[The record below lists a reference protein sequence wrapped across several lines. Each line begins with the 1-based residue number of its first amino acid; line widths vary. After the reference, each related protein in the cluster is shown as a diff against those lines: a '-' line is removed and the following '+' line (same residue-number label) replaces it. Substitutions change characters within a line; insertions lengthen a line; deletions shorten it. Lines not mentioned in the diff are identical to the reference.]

1 MFVTTL
7 ILLDFYVSSNIMAG
21 ETWKKKEVRGFA
33 LYDWA
38 KSGFETSITAGV
50 FPGWFA
56 ALFVAANGLNIE
68 IASIEMNADNI
79 MTLTVT
85 FGAII
90 VALLSPS
97 LGVIADRKPI
107 KKRTL
112 RLLTNLGIFSVVV
125 MGLAPFLSVDLKWV
139 CLLIFYV
146 LATCSNNLASVF
158 YNSLLPHI
166 GTEDEMNE
174 ISNLGFATGYVGG
187 CVLLVIHLALLLGSG
202 FADWAFTASM
212 VTTGLWWYGFAIF
225 TFRWIPEPEVE
236 KPMEDLSFRES
247 TNLAVSEV
255 MSTLREY
262 KNFRTLFLYII
273 AYFLFIDGINSIQ
286 TVGAIYFVVTLGL
299 TTFDLIVLVLALP
312 LFAAPMAIVFS
323 RIADKTSTQGTLQVV
338 LVIATV
344 VTFLGVTFA
353 PLELE
358 EHGDFDIQYE
368 YMDDGGDAI
377 IQVSV
382 NSGIKAL
389 VQDPD
394 DQEQTWASEYSNIL
408 PLEPDTSSPDDI
420 LRWKITHTHNDTA
433 YNISFSDTS
442 ENNAKISS
450 LIQVLEDSRFSIS
463 VLGGSEGDVQ
473 MTGTDHVTSL
483 GDQALDGVAIA
494 MRDLV
499 WAPLGV
505 AIGVQALILGMLF
518 GSIQGASQGLARSL
532 FGKMVPESRSA
543 EIFGFFGFF
552 GRVGNVI
559 GPLVYTLCSIFIGAK
574 VGILAIAFIILAGT
588 IVLFRVDV
596 EDGIRVAEEYEASV
610 NKA

>member
-299 TTFDLIVLVLALP
+299 TTFDLILLVLALN

-394 DQEQTWASEYSNIL
+394 DQEQIWASEYSNIL

-420 LRWKITHTHNDTA
+420 LRWKITHT
-433 YNISFSDTS
+433 
-442 ENNAKISS
+442 
-450 LIQVLEDSRFSIS
+450 
-463 VLGGSEGDVQ
+463 
-473 MTGTDHVTSL
+473 
-483 GDQALDGVAIA
+483 
-494 MRDLV
+494 
-499 WAPLGV
+499 
-505 AIGVQALILGMLF
+505 
-518 GSIQGASQGLARSL
+518 
-532 FGKMVPESRSA
+532 
-543 EIFGFFGFF
+543 
-552 GRVGNVI
+552 
-559 GPLVYTLCSIFIGAK
+559 
-574 VGILAIAFIILAGT
+574 
-588 IVLFRVDV
+588 
-596 EDGIRVAEEYEASV
+596 
-610 NKA
+610 

>member
-7 ILLDFYVSSNIMAG
+7 ILLDFYVSSNIMAR

-299 TTFDLIVLVLALP
+299 TTFDLILLVLALN

-543 EIFGFFGFF
+543 EFFGFFGFF

-596 EDGIRVAEEYEASV
+596 EDGVRVAEEYEASV

>member
-7 ILLDFYVSSNIMAG
+7 ILLDFYVSTNIMAG

-112 RLLTNLGIFSVVV
+112 RLLTNLRIFSVVV

-225 TFRWIPEPEVE
+225 TFRWISEPEVE

-299 TTFDLIVLVLALP
+299 TTFDLILLVLALN

-368 YMDDGGDAI
+368 YVDDGGDAI

-394 DQEQTWASEYSNIL
+394 DQEQIWASEYSNIL

-420 LRWKITHTHNDTA
+420 LRWKITHEDNDTA

-450 LIQVLEDSRFSIS
+450 LIQELEDSRFSIS

-543 EIFGFFGFF
+543 EFFGFFGFF

>member
-236 KPMEDLSFRES
+236 NPMEDLSFRES

-299 TTFDLIVLVLALP
+299 TTFDLILLVLALN

-382 NSGIKAL
+382 NNGIKAL

-394 DQEQTWASEYSNIL
+394 DQEQIWASEYSNIL

-420 LRWKITHTHNDTA
+420 LRWKITHEDNDTA

-450 LIQVLEDSRFSIS
+450 LIQELEDSRFSIS

-499 WAPLGV
+499 WAPMGV

-543 EIFGFFGFF
+543 EFFGFFGFF

>member
-79 MTLTVT
+79 MTLTIT

-299 TTFDLIVLVLALP
+299 TTFDLILLVLALN

-420 LRWKITHTHNDTA
+420 LRWKITHTDNDTA

-543 EIFGFFGFF
+543 EFFGFFGFF

>member
-1 MFVTTL
+1 
-7 ILLDFYVSSNIMAG
+7 MAG

-56 ALFVAANGLNIE
+56 ALFITANGLNVE

-97 LGVIADRKPI
+97 LGVIADRKPV
-107 KKRTL
+107 KKKTL
-112 RLLTNLGIFSVVV
+112 RILTNLGIFSVVV
-125 MGLAPFLSVDLKWV
+125 MGAAPFLPVDLKWV
-139 CLLIFYV
+139 CLLVFYV

-187 CVLLVIHLALLLGSG
+187 CVLLIIHLALLLGSG

-212 VTTGLWWYGFAIF
+212 VSTGILWYGFAIF

-236 KPMEDLSFRES
+236 NPMEDLGFRES
-247 TNLAVSEV
+247 TRLAVSEV

-299 TTFDLIVLVLALP
+299 TTFDLILLVLALN

-323 RIADKTSTQGTLQVV
+323 RIADRTSTQGTLQVV

-358 EHGDFDIQYE
+358 EHEDFDIQYE
-368 YMDDGGDAI
+368 YLDDGG

-389 VQDPD
+389 VQDPA
-394 DQEQTWASEYSNIL
+394 DQEQIWAREYSNIL
-408 PLEPDTSSPDDI
+408 PIEMDTSSPDDI
-420 LRWKITHTHNDTA
+420 LRWKITQTDTDIP
-433 YNISFSDTS
+433 YIISFSDS
-442 ENNAKISS
+442 SGNNAKISS
-450 LIQVLEDSRFSIS
+450 LIEELEDSRFSIS
-463 VLGGSEGDVQ
+463 VLGGSEGDVKV
-473 MTGTDHVTSL
+473 TGTDHVTSL

-499 WAPLGV
+499 WAPLGI

-543 EIFGFFGFF
+543 EFFGFFGFF

-559 GPLVYTLCSIFIGAK
+559 GPLVYTLCSIFIGSK

-588 IVLFRVDV
+588 LVLFRVDV
-596 EDGIRVAEEYEASV
+596 EDGIRVAEEYEASI

>member
-7 ILLDFYVSSNIMAG
+7 ILLDLYEYSIIMAG

-56 ALFVAANGLNIE
+56 ALFVTANGLNVE
-68 IASIEMNADNI
+68 IANIEMNADNI

-187 CVLLVIHLALLLGSG
+187 CVLLIIHLGLLLGSG

-236 KPMEDLSFRES
+236 NPMEDLSFRDS
-247 TNLAVSEV
+247 TKLAVSEV
-255 MSTLREY
+255 MSTLKEY

-299 TTFDLIVLVLALP
+299 TTFDLIVLVLALN

-323 RIADKTSTQGTLQVV
+323 RIADRTSTQGTLQVV

-353 PLELE
+353 PLELDDHE
-358 EHGDFDIQYE
+358 DFDIQYD
-368 YMDDGGDAI
+368 YSNDGGI
-377 IQVSV
+377 YVKV
-382 NSGIKAL
+382 NSGITAL

-394 DQEQTWASEYSNIL
+394 DQEQIWAREYSNIL
-408 PLEPDTSSPDDI
+408 PLEQDTSSPDDI
-420 LRWKITHTHNDTA
+420 LRWKIYKDTDSDDP
-433 YNISFSDTS
+433 YIISFSDAS
-442 ENNAKISS
+442 GNNAKISS
-450 LIQVLEDSRFSIS
+450 LINELEDSRFSIS

-505 AIGVQALILGMLF
+505 AIGIQALILGMLF

-543 EIFGFFGFF
+543 EFFGFFGFF

-559 GPLVYTLCSIFIGAK
+559 GPLVYTLCSIFIGSK

-588 IVLFRVDV
+588 LVLFRVDV

>member
-187 CVLLVIHLALLLGSG
+187 CVLLVIHLGLLLGSG

-299 TTFDLIVLVLALP
+299 TTFDLILLVLALN

-394 DQEQTWASEYSNIL
+394 DQEQIWASEYSNIL

-420 LRWKITHTHNDTA
+420 LRWKITHEDNDTA

-450 LIQVLEDSRFSIS
+450 LIQELEDSRFSIS

-543 EIFGFFGFF
+543 EFFGFFGFF

>member
-1 MFVTTL
+1 M
-7 ILLDFYVSSNIMAG
+7 
-21 ETWKKKEVRGFA
+21 
-33 LYDWA
+33 
-38 KSGFETSITAGV
+38 
-50 FPGWFA
+50 
-56 ALFVAANGLNIE
+56 
-68 IASIEMNADNI
+68 
-79 MTLTVT
+79 
-85 FGAII
+85 
-90 VALLSPS
+90 
-97 LGVIADRKPI
+97 
-107 KKRTL
+107 
-112 RLLTNLGIFSVVV
+112 
-125 MGLAPFLSVDLKWV
+125 
-139 CLLIFYV
+139 
-146 LATCSNNLASVF
+146 
-158 YNSLLPHI
+158 
-166 GTEDEMNE
+166 
-174 ISNLGFATGYVGG
+174 
-187 CVLLVIHLALLLGSG
+187 
-202 FADWAFTASM
+202 
-212 VTTGLWWYGFAIF
+212 
-225 TFRWIPEPEVE
+225 
-236 KPMEDLSFRES
+236 
-247 TNLAVSEV
+247 
-255 MSTLREY
+255 
-262 KNFRTLFLYII
+262 
-273 AYFLFIDGINSIQ
+273 
-286 TVGAIYFVVTLGL
+286 
-299 TTFDLIVLVLALP
+299 TTFDLILLVLALN

-323 RIADKTSTQGTLQVV
+323 RIADRTSTQGTLQVV

-358 EHGDFDIQYE
+358 EHEDFDIQYE
-368 YMDDGGDAI
+368 YLDDGENAI

-394 DQEQTWASEYSNIL
+394 DQEQIWASEYSNIL

-420 LRWKITHTHNDTA
+420 LRWKITHTDNDTA

-442 ENNAKISS
+442 GNNAKITS
-450 LIQVLEDSRFSIS
+450 LIEELEDSRFSMS
-463 VLGGSEGDVQ
+463 VQGGSEDLQ

-543 EIFGFFGFF
+543 EFFGFFGFF

-559 GPLVYTLCSIFIGAK
+559 GPLVYTLCSIFIGSK

-588 IVLFRVDV
+588 LVLFRVDI

>member
-1 MFVTTL
+1 MLVTTL
-7 ILLDFYVSSNIMAG
+7 ILLDSYVSPIIMAG

-56 ALFVAANGLNIE
+56 ALFVTANGLNVE

-97 LGVIADRKPI
+97 LGVIADRKPV

-125 MGLAPFLSVDLKWV
+125 MGLAPFLPVDLKWV

-166 GTEDEMNE
+166 GNEDEMNE

-187 CVLLVIHLALLLGSG
+187 CVLLIIHLALLLGSG

-212 VTTGLWWYGFAIF
+212 VTTGIWWYGFAIF

-236 KPMEDLSFRES
+236 NPMEDLGFRDS
-247 TNLAVSEV
+247 TKLAVSEV
-255 MSTLREY
+255 VSTLREY
-262 KNFRTLFLYII
+262 KNFKTLFLYII

-299 TTFDLIVLVLALP
+299 TTFDLILLVLALN

-323 RIADKTSTQGTLQVV
+323 RIADRTSTQGTLQVI

-353 PLELE
+353 PLEIE
-358 EHGDFDIQYE
+358 KHEDFDIQYQN
-368 YMDDGGDAI
+368 MGDGE

-382 NSGIKAL
+382 NSGITAL

-394 DQEQTWASEYSNIL
+394 DQEQIWAKEYQHIL
-408 PLEPDTSSPDDI
+408 PLEEDTSSPDDI
-420 LRWKITHTHNDTA
+420 LRWKIIEADSDDKFILTIA
-433 YNISFSDTS
+433 DTS
-442 ENNAKISS
+442 VNAASVSS
-450 LIQVLEDSRFSIS
+450 LIEELKDSRFSIS
-463 VLGGSEGDVQ
+463 VLGGVNGGGDVKI
-473 MTGTDHVTSL
+473 TGIDHVTSL

-499 WAPLGV
+499 WAPLGI

-543 EIFGFFGFF
+543 EFFGFFGFF

-574 VGILAIAFIILAGT
+574 VGILAIALIILAGT
-588 IVLFRVDV
+588 LVLFRVDV
-596 EDGIRVAEEYEASV
+596 EDGIRVAEEYEAAI
-610 NKA
+610 NNA

>member
-7 ILLDFYVSSNIMAG
+7 ILLGPHESSKIMAG

-56 ALFVAANGLNIE
+56 ALFVTANGLNVE

-125 MGLAPFLSVDLKWV
+125 MGLAPFLPVDLKWV

-187 CVLLVIHLALLLGSG
+187 CVLLIIHLALLLGSG

-236 KPMEDLSFRES
+236 NPMEDLSFRDS
-247 TNLAVSEV
+247 TKLAISEV

-299 TTFDLIVLVLALP
+299 TTFDLILLVLALN

-323 RIADKTSTQGTLQVV
+323 RIADRTSTQGTLQVV

-358 EHGDFDIQYE
+358 NHEDFDIQYE
-368 YMDDGGDAI
+368 YTDDGL

-382 NSGIKAL
+382 NSGITAL
-389 VQDPD
+389 VQDPA
-394 DQEQTWASEYSNIL
+394 DQEQIWATEYFNIL
-408 PLEPDTSSPDDI
+408 PLEDDTSSPDDI
-420 LRWKITHTHNDTA
+420 LRWKITDTDA
-433 YNISFSDTS
+433 DTPYIISFADSTA
-442 ENNAKISS
+442 NNAKISS
-450 LIQVLEDSRFSIS
+450 LIDELEDSRFSIS
-463 VLGGSEGDVQ
+463 VQGGSEGDVK

-499 WAPLGV
+499 WAPLGI

-543 EIFGFFGFF
+543 EFFGFFGFF

-559 GPLVYTLCSIFIGAK
+559 GPLVYTLCSIFIGSK

-588 IVLFRVDV
+588 LVLFRVDV

>member
-79 MTLTVT
+79 MTLTIT

-187 CVLLVIHLALLLGSG
+187 CVLLIIHLVLLLGSG

-299 TTFDLIVLVLALP
+299 TTFDLILLVLALN

-420 LRWKITHTHNDTA
+420 LRWKITHTDNDTA

-543 EIFGFFGFF
+543 EFFGFFGFF

>member
-1 MFVTTL
+1 VFVTTL

-225 TFRWIPEPEVE
+225 TFRWISEPEVE

-299 TTFDLIVLVLALP
+299 TTFDLILLVLALN

-368 YMDDGGDAI
+368 YVDDGGDAI

-394 DQEQTWASEYSNIL
+394 DQEQIWASEYSNIL

-420 LRWKITHTHNDTA
+420 LRWKITHEDNDTA

-450 LIQVLEDSRFSIS
+450 LIQELEDSRFSIS

-543 EIFGFFGFF
+543 EFFGFFGFF

-596 EDGIRVAEEYEASV
+596 EDGVRVAEEYEASV

>member
-7 ILLDFYVSSNIMAG
+7 ILLGPHESSKIMAG

-56 ALFVAANGLNIE
+56 ALFVTANGLNVE

-125 MGLAPFLSVDLKWV
+125 MGLAPFLPVDLKWV

-187 CVLLVIHLALLLGSG
+187 CVLLIIHLALLLGSG

-236 KPMEDLSFRES
+236 NPMEDLSFRDS
-247 TNLAVSEV
+247 TKLAISEV

-299 TTFDLIVLVLALP
+299 TTFDLILLVLALN

-358 EHGDFDIQYE
+358 NHEDFDIQYE
-368 YMDDGGDAI
+368 YTDDGL

-382 NSGIKAL
+382 NSAITAL
-389 VQDPD
+389 VQDPA
-394 DQEQTWASEYSNIL
+394 DQEQIWATEYFNIL
-408 PLEPDTSSPDDI
+408 PLEDDTSSPDDI
-420 LRWKITHTHNDTA
+420 LRWKITDTDA
-433 YNISFSDTS
+433 DTPYIISFADSTA
-442 ENNAKISS
+442 NNAKISS
-450 LIQVLEDSRFSIS
+450 LIDELEDSRFSIS
-463 VLGGSEGDVQ
+463 VQGGSEGDVK

-499 WAPLGV
+499 WAPLGI

-543 EIFGFFGFF
+543 EFFGFFGFF

-559 GPLVYTLCSIFIGAK
+559 GPLVYTLCSIFIGSK

-588 IVLFRVDV
+588 LVLFRVDV

>member
-1 MFVTTL
+1 
-7 ILLDFYVSSNIMAG
+7 
-21 ETWKKKEVRGFA
+21 
-33 LYDWA
+33 
-38 KSGFETSITAGV
+38 
-50 FPGWFA
+50 
-56 ALFVAANGLNIE
+56 
-68 IASIEMNADNI
+68 MNADNI

-97 LGVIADRKPI
+97 LGVIADRKPV
-107 KKRTL
+107 KKKTL
-112 RLLTNLGIFSVVV
+112 RILTNLGIFSVVV
-125 MGLAPFLSVDLKWV
+125 MGAAPFLPVDLKWV
-139 CLLIFYV
+139 CLLVFYI

-187 CVLLVIHLALLLGSG
+187 CVLLIIHLALLLGSG

-212 VTTGLWWYGFAIF
+212 VTAGIWRYGFAIF

-236 KPMEDLSFRES
+236 NPMEDLGFRES
-247 TNLAVSEV
+247 TRLAVSEV

-299 TTFDLIVLVLALP
+299 TTFDLILLVLALN

-323 RIADKTSTQGTLQVV
+323 RIADRTSTQGTLQVV

-358 EHGDFDIQYE
+358 DHEDFDIQYE
-368 YMDDGGDAI
+368 HLGNGM

-382 NSGIKAL
+382 NSGIKAI
-389 VQDPD
+389 VQDPAD
-394 DQEQTWASEYSNIL
+394 KEQIWAREYSNIL

-420 LRWKITHTHNDTA
+420 LRWKITETDSDVPYTV
-433 YNISFSDTS
+433 SFGDSS
-442 ENNAKISS
+442 GNKAKISS
-450 LIQVLEDSRFSIS
+450 LIDELQDSRFSIS
-463 VLGGSEGDVQ
+463 VLGGSEDVQ

-499 WAPLGV
+499 WAPLGI

-543 EIFGFFGFF
+543 EFFGFFGFF

-559 GPLVYTLCSIFIGAK
+559 GPLVYTLCSIFIGSK

-588 IVLFRVDV
+588 LVLFRVDV
-596 EDGIRVAEEYEASV
+596 EDGIRVAEEYEASI

>member
-7 ILLDFYVSSNIMAG
+7 ILLGPHESSKIMAG

-56 ALFVAANGLNIE
+56 ALFVTANGLNVE

-125 MGLAPFLSVDLKWV
+125 MGLAPFLPVDLKWV

-187 CVLLVIHLALLLGSG
+187 CVLLIIHLALLLGSG

-236 KPMEDLSFRES
+236 NPMEDLSFRDS
-247 TNLAVSEV
+247 TKLAISEV

-299 TTFDLIVLVLALP
+299 TTFDLILLVLALN

-358 EHGDFDIQYE
+358 NHEDFDIQYE
-368 YMDDGGDAI
+368 YTDDGL

-382 NSGIKAL
+382 NSGITAL
-389 VQDPD
+389 VQDPA
-394 DQEQTWASEYSNIL
+394 DQEQIWATEYFNIL
-408 PLEPDTSSPDDI
+408 PLEDDTSSPDDI
-420 LRWKITHTHNDTA
+420 LRWKITDTDA
-433 YNISFSDTS
+433 DTPYIISFADSTA
-442 ENNAKISS
+442 NNAKISS
-450 LIQVLEDSRFSIS
+450 LIDELEDSRFSIS
-463 VLGGSEGDVQ
+463 VQGGSEGDVK

-499 WAPLGV
+499 WAPLGI

-543 EIFGFFGFF
+543 EFFGFFGFF

-559 GPLVYTLCSIFIGAK
+559 GPLVYTLCSIFIGSK

-588 IVLFRVDV
+588 LVLFRVDV

>member
-1 MFVTTL
+1 MFVTTV
-7 ILLDFYVSSNIMAG
+7 ILPDSYVSSIYMAG

-56 ALFVAANGLNIE
+56 ALFVSANGLNIE

-85 FGAII
+85 FGAIV

-97 LGVIADRKPI
+97 MGVIADRKPV
-107 KKRTL
+107 KKKTL
-112 RLLTNLGIFSVVV
+112 RILTNLGIFSVVV
-125 MGLAPFLSVDLKWV
+125 MGAAPFLSVDLKWV
-139 CLLIFYV
+139 CLLVFYV

-187 CVLLVIHLALLLGSG
+187 CVLLIIHLGLLLGSG

-225 TFRWIPEPEVE
+225 TFRWIPEPELDN
-236 KPMEDLSFRES
+236 PMEDLGFRDS
-247 TNLAVSEV
+247 TRLAVSEV

-262 KNFRTLFLYII
+262 KNFRTLFLYIV

-299 TTFDLIVLVLALP
+299 TTFDLIMLVLALN

-323 RIADKTSTQGTLQVV
+323 RIADRTSTQGTLQVI

-358 EHGDFDIQYE
+358 DHEDFDIQYE
-368 YMDDGGDAI
+368 YSDDGVI
-377 IQVSV
+377 HVKV

-389 VQDPD
+389 VQDPS
-394 DQEQTWASEYSNIL
+394 DQEQIWAREYSNIL
-408 PLEPDTSSPDDI
+408 PLEMDTSSPDDI
-420 LRWKITHTHNDTA
+420 LRWKITQTDTDDP
-433 YNISFSDTS
+433 YIISFSDAS
-442 ENNAKISS
+442 GNNAKISS
-450 LIQVLEDSRFSIS
+450 LMDELEDSRFSIS

-543 EIFGFFGFF
+543 EFFGFFGFF

-559 GPLVYTLCSIFIGAK
+559 GPLVYTLCSIFIGSK

-588 IVLFRVDV
+588 LVLFRVDV

>member
-7 ILLDFYVSSNIMAG
+7 ILLDFYESSIIMAG

-56 ALFVAANGLNIE
+56 ALFVTANGLNVE

-107 KKRTL
+107 KKKTL

-187 CVLLVIHLALLLGSG
+187 CVLLIIHLVLLLGSG

-236 KPMEDLSFRES
+236 NPMEDLSFRDS
-247 TNLAVSEV
+247 TKLAVSEV
-255 MSTLREY
+255 MSTLKEY

-299 TTFDLIVLVLALP
+299 TTFDLILLVLALN

-323 RIADKTSTQGTLQVV
+323 RIADRTSTQGTLQVV

-353 PLELE
+353 PLELDDHE
-358 EHGDFDIQYE
+358 DFDIQYE
-368 YMDDGGDAI
+368 YSNDGGI
-377 IQVSV
+377 YVKV
-382 NSGIKAL
+382 NSGITAL

-394 DQEQTWASEYSNIL
+394 DQEQIWAREYSNIL

-420 LRWKITHTHNDTA
+420 LRWKIYKDTDSDDP
-433 YNISFSDTS
+433 YIISLSDFTG
-442 ENNAKISS
+442 NNAKISS
-450 LIQVLEDSRFSIS
+450 LIDELEDSRFSIS

-543 EIFGFFGFF
+543 EFFGFFGFF

-559 GPLVYTLCSIFIGAK
+559 GPLVYTLCSIFIGSK

-588 IVLFRVDV
+588 LVLFRVDV

>member
-1 MFVTTL
+1 MIT
-7 ILLDFYVSSNIMAG
+7 MAG

-56 ALFVAANGLNIE
+56 ALFVTANGLNVE

-79 MTLTVT
+79 MTLTIT
-85 FGAII
+85 FGAVI

-187 CVLLVIHLALLLGSG
+187 CVLLIIHLALLLGSG

-236 KPMEDLSFRES
+236 NPMEDLSFRDS
-247 TNLAVSEV
+247 TKLAVSEV
-255 MSTLREY
+255 MSTLKEY

-299 TTFDLIVLVLALP
+299 TTFDLILLVLALN

-353 PLELE
+353 PLELDDHE
-358 EHGDFDIQYE
+358 DFDIQYE
-368 YMDDGGDAI
+368 YTDDGNL
-377 IQVSV
+377 QVSV
-382 NSGIKAL
+382 NSGITAL
-389 VQDPD
+389 VQDPN
-394 DQEQTWASEYSNIL
+394 DQEQIWASEYSDIL
-408 PLEPDTSSPDDI
+408 PLEQDTSSPDDI
-420 LRWKITHTHNDTA
+420 LRWKIYRNTDSDDP
-433 YNISFSDTS
+433 YIISFGIHPDTHEDVEDRILS
-442 ENNAKISS
+442 LVDELENG
-450 LIQVLEDSRFSIS
+450 RFSIS
-463 VLGGSEGDVQ
+463 FVGGSEDIQ

-505 AIGVQALILGMLF
+505 AIGIQALILGMLF

-543 EIFGFFGFF
+543 EFFGFFGFF

-559 GPLVYTLCSIFIGAK
+559 GPLVYTLCSIFIGSK

-588 IVLFRVDV
+588 VVLFRVDV

-610 NKA
+610 NRA

>member
-236 KPMEDLSFRES
+236 NPMEDLSFRES

-299 TTFDLIVLVLALP
+299 TTFDLILLVLALN

-394 DQEQTWASEYSNIL
+394 DQEQIWASEYSNIL

-420 LRWKITHTHNDTA
+420 LRWKITHDNNDTA

-450 LIQVLEDSRFSIS
+450 LIQQLEDSRFSIS

-543 EIFGFFGFF
+543 EFFGFFGFF

>member
-1 MFVTTL
+1 MFVTTV
-7 ILLDFYVSSNIMAG
+7 ILPDSHVFPIYMAG

-56 ALFVAANGLNIE
+56 ALFVSANGLNIE

-97 LGVIADRKPI
+97 MGVIADRKPV
-107 KKRTL
+107 KKKTL
-112 RLLTNLGIFSVVV
+112 RILTNLGIFSVVV
-125 MGLAPFLSVDLKWV
+125 MGAAPFLSVDLKWV
-139 CLLIFYV
+139 CLLVFYV

-187 CVLLVIHLALLLGSG
+187 CVLLIIHLGLLLGSG

-225 TFRWIPEPEVE
+225 TFRWIPEPEVDN
-236 KPMEDLSFRES
+236 PMEDLGFRDS
-247 TNLAVSEV
+247 TRLAVSEV

-262 KNFRTLFLYII
+262 KNFRTLFLYIV

-299 TTFDLIVLVLALP
+299 TTFELIILVLALN

-323 RIADKTSTQGTLQVV
+323 RIADRTSTQGTLQAI

-344 VTFLGVTFA
+344 ITFLGVTFA

-358 EHGDFDIQYE
+358 DHEDFDIQYE
-368 YMDDGGDAI
+368 YSDGAI
-377 IQVSV
+377 HVKV

-389 VQDPD
+389 VQDPS
-394 DQEQTWASEYSNIL
+394 DQEQIWASEYSNIL
-408 PLEPDTSSPDDI
+408 PLEMDTSSPDDI
-420 LRWKITHTHNDTA
+420 LRWKITQTDTDDP
-433 YNISFSDTS
+433 YIISFSDAS
-442 ENNAKISS
+442 GNNAKISS
-450 LIQVLEDSRFSIS
+450 LMDELEDSRFSIS
-463 VLGGSEGDVQ
+463 ILGGSEGDVQ

-543 EIFGFFGFF
+543 EFFGFFGFF

-559 GPLVYTLCSIFIGAK
+559 GPLVYTICSIFIGAK

-588 IVLFRVDV
+588 LVLFRVDV
-596 EDGIRVAEEYEASV
+596 EDGIMVAEEYEASV

>member
-7 ILLDFYVSSNIMAG
+7 ILLDFYVSPNIMAG

-299 TTFDLIVLVLALP
+299 TTFDLILLVLALN

-323 RIADKTSTQGTLQVV
+323 RIAVKTSTQGTLQVV

-368 YMDDGGDAI
+368 YVDDGGDAI

-382 NSGIKAL
+382 NNGIKAL

-394 DQEQTWASEYSNIL
+394 DQEQIWASEYSNIL

-420 LRWKITHTHNDTA
+420 LRWKITHEDNDTA

-450 LIQVLEDSRFSIS
+450 LIQELEDSRFSIS

-543 EIFGFFGFF
+543 EFFGFFGFF

-610 NKA
+610 NMA

>member
-79 MTLTVT
+79 MTLTIT

-236 KPMEDLSFRES
+236 NPMEDLSFRES

-299 TTFDLIVLVLALP
+299 TTFDLILLVLALN

-394 DQEQTWASEYSNIL
+394 DQEQIWASEYSNIL

-420 LRWKITHTHNDTA
+420 LRWKITHDNNDTA

-450 LIQVLEDSRFSIS
+450 LIQQLEDSRFSIS

-543 EIFGFFGFF
+543 EFFGFFGFF

>member
-262 KNFRTLFLYII
+262 KNFRTLFLYIV

-299 TTFDLIVLVLALP
+299 TTFDLILLVLALN

-394 DQEQTWASEYSNIL
+394 DQEQIWASEYSNIL

-420 LRWKITHTHNDTA
+420 LRWKITHEDNDTA

-450 LIQVLEDSRFSIS
+450 LIQELEDSRFSIS

-543 EIFGFFGFF
+543 EFFGFFGFF

-559 GPLVYTLCSIFIGAK
+559 GPLVYTLCSIFIGSK

-588 IVLFRVDV
+588 LVLFRVDV

>member
-7 ILLDFYVSSNIMAG
+7 ILLDLYESSIIMAG

-56 ALFVAANGLNIE
+56 ALFVTANGLNVE
-68 IASIEMNADNI
+68 IANIEMNADNI

-236 KPMEDLSFRES
+236 NPMEELSFSDS
-247 TNLAVSEV
+247 TKLAVSEV

-299 TTFDLIVLVLALP
+299 TTFDLILLVLALN

-323 RIADKTSTQGTLQVV
+323 RIADRTSTQGTLQVV

-358 EHGDFDIQYE
+358 EHEDFDIQYE
-368 YMDDGGDAI
+368 YLDDGAI

-394 DQEQTWASEYSNIL
+394 DQEQIWASEYSNIL

-420 LRWKITHTHNDTA
+420 LRWKITHSNNDTA

-442 ENNAKISS
+442 GNNAKISS
-450 LIQVLEDSRFSIS
+450 LIQELEDSRFSIS
-463 VLGGSEGDVQ
+463 VLGGSEDVQ

-543 EIFGFFGFF
+543 EFFGFFGFF

-559 GPLVYTLCSIFIGAK
+559 GPLVYTLCSIFIGSK

-588 IVLFRVDV
+588 LVLFRVDI

>member
-1 MFVTTL
+1 MFVTTV
-7 ILLDFYVSSNIMAG
+7 ILPDSHVFPIYMAG

-56 ALFVAANGLNIE
+56 ALFVSANGLNIE

-97 LGVIADRKPI
+97 MGVIADRKPV
-107 KKRTL
+107 KKKTL
-112 RLLTNLGIFSVVV
+112 RILTNLGIFSVVV
-125 MGLAPFLSVDLKWV
+125 MGAAPFLSVDLKWV
-139 CLLIFYV
+139 CLLVFYV

-187 CVLLVIHLALLLGSG
+187 CVLLIIHLGLLLGSG

-225 TFRWIPEPEVE
+225 TFRWIPEPELDN
-236 KPMEDLSFRES
+236 PMEDLGFRDS
-247 TNLAVSEV
+247 TRLAVSEV

-262 KNFRTLFLYII
+262 KNFRTLFLYIV

-299 TTFDLIVLVLALP
+299 TTFELIMLVLALN

-323 RIADKTSTQGTLQVV
+323 RIADRTSTQGTLQAI

-344 VTFLGVTFA
+344 ITFLGVTFA

-358 EHGDFDIQYE
+358 DHEDFDIQYE
-368 YMDDGGDAI
+368 YSDGAI
-377 IQVSV
+377 HVKV

-389 VQDPD
+389 VQDPS
-394 DQEQTWASEYSNIL
+394 DQEQIWASEYSNIL
-408 PLEPDTSSPDDI
+408 PLEMDTSSPDDI
-420 LRWKITHTHNDTA
+420 LRWKITQTDTDDP
-433 YNISFSDTS
+433 YIISFSDAS
-442 ENNAKISS
+442 GNNAKISS
-450 LIQVLEDSRFSIS
+450 LMDELEDSRFSIS
-463 VLGGSEGDVQ
+463 ILGGSEGDVQ

-543 EIFGFFGFF
+543 EFFGFFGFF

-559 GPLVYTLCSIFIGAK
+559 GPLVYTICSIFIGAK

-588 IVLFRVDV
+588 LVLFRVDV

>member
-1 MFVTTL
+1 MFVTTV
-7 ILLDFYVSSNIMAG
+7 ILPDSYVFPIYMAG

-56 ALFVAANGLNIE
+56 ALFVSANGLNIE

-85 FGAII
+85 FGAIV

-97 LGVIADRKPI
+97 MGVIADRKPV
-107 KKRTL
+107 KKKTL
-112 RLLTNLGIFSVVV
+112 RILTNLGIFSVVV
-125 MGLAPFLSVDLKWV
+125 MGAAPFLSVDLKWV
-139 CLLIFYV
+139 CLLVFYV

-187 CVLLVIHLALLLGSG
+187 CVLLIIHLGLLLGSG

-225 TFRWIPEPEVE
+225 TFRWIPEPEVDN
-236 KPMEDLSFRES
+236 PMEDLGFRDS
-247 TNLAVSEV
+247 TRLAVAEV

-262 KNFRTLFLYII
+262 KNFRTLFIYIV

-299 TTFDLIVLVLALP
+299 TTFDLILLVLALN

-323 RIADKTSTQGTLQVV
+323 RIADRTSTQGTLQVI

-358 EHGDFDIQYE
+358 DHEDFDIQYD
-368 YMDDGGDAI
+368 YSDDGI
-377 IQVSV
+377 IHVKV
-382 NSGIKAL
+382 NSGIKEL
-389 VQDPD
+389 VKDPN
-394 DQEQTWASEYSNIL
+394 DQEQIWAREYSNIL
-408 PLEPDTSSPDDI
+408 PLENDTSSPDDI
-420 LRWKITHTHNDTA
+420 LRWKITSSDTDVP
-433 YNISFSDTS
+433 YIISFSDS
-442 ENNAKISS
+442 SGNNASISS
-450 LIQVLEDSRFSIS
+450 LMDKLEDSRFSIS
-463 VLGGSEGDVQ
+463 VLGGSGGDVK
-473 MTGTDHVTSL
+473 MTGTNHVTSL

-543 EIFGFFGFF
+543 EFFGFFGFF

-559 GPLVYTLCSIFIGAK
+559 GPLVYTLCSIFIGSK

-588 IVLFRVDV
+588 LVLFRVDV

>member
-7 ILLDFYVSSNIMAG
+7 ILLDFYESSIIMAG

-225 TFRWIPEPEVE
+225 TFRWISEPEVE

-299 TTFDLIVLVLALP
+299 TTFDLILLVLALN

-394 DQEQTWASEYSNIL
+394 DQEQIWASEYSNIL

-420 LRWKITHTHNDTA
+420 LRWKITHEDNDTA

-450 LIQVLEDSRFSIS
+450 LIQELEDSRFSIS

-543 EIFGFFGFF
+543 EFFGFFGFF

-610 NKA
+610 NMA

>member
-7 ILLDFYVSSNIMAG
+7 ILLGPHESSKIMAG

-56 ALFVAANGLNIE
+56 ALFVTANGLNVE

-125 MGLAPFLSVDLKWV
+125 MGLAPFLPVDLKWV

-187 CVLLVIHLALLLGSG
+187 CVLLIIHLALLLGSG

-236 KPMEDLSFRES
+236 NPMEDLSFRDS
-247 TNLAVSEV
+247 TKLAISEV

-299 TTFDLIVLVLALP
+299 TTFDLIVLILALN

-323 RIADKTSTQGTLQVV
+323 RIADKTSTQGTLQDV

-358 EHGDFDIQYE
+358 NHEDFDIQYE
-368 YMDDGGDAI
+368 YTDDGL

-382 NSGIKAL
+382 NSGITAL
-389 VQDPD
+389 VQDPA
-394 DQEQTWASEYSNIL
+394 DQEQIWATEYFNIL
-408 PLEPDTSSPDDI
+408 PLEDDTSSPDDI
-420 LRWKITHTHNDTA
+420 LRWKITDTDA
-433 YNISFSDTS
+433 DTPYIISFADSTA
-442 ENNAKISS
+442 NNAKISS
-450 LIQVLEDSRFSIS
+450 LIDELEDSRFSIS
-463 VLGGSEGDVQ
+463 VQGGSEGDVK

-499 WAPLGV
+499 WAPLGI

-543 EIFGFFGFF
+543 EFFGFFGFF

-559 GPLVYTLCSIFIGAK
+559 GPLVYTLCSIFIGSK

-588 IVLFRVDV
+588 LVLFRVDV

>member
-1 MFVTTL
+1 M
-7 ILLDFYVSSNIMAG
+7 
-21 ETWKKKEVRGFA
+21 
-33 LYDWA
+33 
-38 KSGFETSITAGV
+38 
-50 FPGWFA
+50 
-56 ALFVAANGLNIE
+56 
-68 IASIEMNADNI
+68 
-79 MTLTVT
+79 
-85 FGAII
+85 GA
-90 VALLSPS
+90 
-97 LGVIADRKPI
+97 
-107 KKRTL
+107 
-112 RLLTNLGIFSVVV
+112 
-125 MGLAPFLSVDLKWV
+125 APFLSVDLKWV
-139 CLLIFYV
+139 CLLVFYV

-166 GTEDEMNE
+166 GTEEEMNE

-187 CVLLVIHLALLLGSG
+187 CVLLIIHLGLLLGSG

-225 TFRWIPEPEVE
+225 TFRWIPEPEVDN
-236 KPMEDLSFRES
+236 PMEDLGFRDS
-247 TNLAVSEV
+247 TRLAVSEV

-262 KNFRTLFLYII
+262 KNFRTLFLYIV

-299 TTFDLIVLVLALP
+299 TTFDLIMLVLALN

-323 RIADKTSTQGTLQVV
+323 RIADRTSTQGTLQVI

-358 EHGDFDIQYE
+358 DHEDFDIQYE
-368 YMDDGGDAI
+368 YLDDGT

-382 NSGIKAL
+382 NSGIRTL
-389 VQDPD
+389 VQDPAD
-394 DQEQTWASEYSNIL
+394 REQIWAREYSDIL

-420 LRWKITHTHNDTA
+420 LRWKITETDSDLP
-433 YNISFSDTS
+433 YKISFADAS
-442 ENNAKISS
+442 ETNIKISS
-450 LIQVLEDSRFSIS
+450 LVDELENSRFSIS
-463 VLGGSEGDVQ
+463 VLGGSEGDLQ

-543 EIFGFFGFF
+543 EFFGFFGFF

-559 GPLVYTLCSIFIGAK
+559 GPLVYTICSIFIGSK

-588 IVLFRVDV
+588 LVLFRVDV

>member
-1 MFVTTL
+1 MFVTTV
-7 ILLDFYVSSNIMAG
+7 ILPDSHVFPIYMAG

-56 ALFVAANGLNIE
+56 ALFVSANGLNIE

-97 LGVIADRKPI
+97 MGVIADRKPV
-107 KKRTL
+107 KKKTL
-112 RLLTNLGIFSVVV
+112 RILTNLGIFSVVV
-125 MGLAPFLSVDLKWV
+125 MGAAPFLSVDLKWV
-139 CLLIFYV
+139 CLLVFYV

-187 CVLLVIHLALLLGSG
+187 CVLLIIHLGLLLGSG

-225 TFRWIPEPEVE
+225 TFRWIPEPEVDN
-236 KPMEDLSFRES
+236 PMEDLGFRDS
-247 TNLAVSEV
+247 TRLAVSEV

-262 KNFRTLFLYII
+262 KNFRTLFLYIV

-299 TTFDLIVLVLALP
+299 TTFELIMLVLALN

-323 RIADKTSTQGTLQVV
+323 RIADRTSTQGTLQAI

-344 VTFLGVTFA
+344 ITFLGVTFA

-358 EHGDFDIQYE
+358 DHEDFDIQYE
-368 YMDDGGDAI
+368 YSDDGVI
-377 IQVSV
+377 HVKV

-389 VQDPD
+389 VQDPS
-394 DQEQTWASEYSNIL
+394 DQEQIWASEYSNIL
-408 PLEPDTSSPDDI
+408 PLEMDTSSPDDI
-420 LRWKITHTHNDTA
+420 LRWKITQTDTDDP
-433 YNISFSDTS
+433 YIISFSDAS
-442 ENNAKISS
+442 GNNAKISS
-450 LIQVLEDSRFSIS
+450 LMDELEDSRFSIS
-463 VLGGSEGDVQ
+463 ILGGSEGDVQ

-543 EIFGFFGFF
+543 EFFGFFGFF

-559 GPLVYTLCSIFIGAK
+559 GPLVYTICSIFIGAK

-588 IVLFRVDV
+588 LVLFRVDV
-596 EDGIRVAEEYEASV
+596 EDGIMVAEEYEASV

>member
-1 MFVTTL
+1 MFVTTV
-7 ILLDFYVSSNIMAG
+7 IVPDSYVFPIYMAG

-56 ALFVAANGLNIE
+56 ALFVSANGLNIE

-97 LGVIADRKPI
+97 MGVIADRRPV
-107 KKRTL
+107 KKKTL
-112 RLLTNLGIFSVVV
+112 RILTNLGIFSVVV
-125 MGLAPFLSVDLKWV
+125 MGAAPFLSVDLKWV
-139 CLLIFYV
+139 CLLVFYV

-187 CVLLVIHLALLLGSG
+187 CVLLIIHLGLLLGSG

-212 VTTGLWWYGFAIF
+212 ITTGLWWYGFAIF
-225 TFRWIPEPEVE
+225 TFRWIPEPDVE
-236 KPMEDLSFRES
+236 NPMEDLGFRDS
-247 TNLAVSEV
+247 TRLAVSEV

-262 KNFRTLFLYII
+262 KNFRTLFLYIV

-299 TTFDLIVLVLALP
+299 TTFDLIMLVLALN

-323 RIADKTSTQGTLQVV
+323 RIADRTSTQGTLQVI

-358 EHGDFDIQYE
+358 DHEDFDIQYE
-368 YMDDGGDAI
+368 YLDDGT

-382 NSGIKAL
+382 NSGIRTL
-389 VQDPD
+389 VQDPA
-394 DQEQTWASEYSNIL
+394 DQEQIWAREYSDIL

-420 LRWKITHTHNDTA
+420 LRWKITETDSDLP
-433 YNISFSDTS
+433 YKISFADASGT
-442 ENNAKISS
+442 NAKLSS
-450 LIQVLEDSRFSIS
+450 LVDELENSRFSIS
-463 VLGGSEGDVQ
+463 VLGGIEGDLQ

-543 EIFGFFGFF
+543 EFFGFFGFF

-559 GPLVYTLCSIFIGAK
+559 GPLVYTVCSIFIGSK

-588 IVLFRVDV
+588 LVLFRVDV

>member
-7 ILLDFYVSSNIMAG
+7 ILLNFYVSLNIMAG

-236 KPMEDLSFRES
+236 NPMEDLSFRES

-299 TTFDLIVLVLALP
+299 TTFDLILLVLALN

-394 DQEQTWASEYSNIL
+394 DQEQIWASEYSNIL

-420 LRWKITHTHNDTA
+420 LRWKITHDNNDTA

-450 LIQVLEDSRFSIS
+450 LIQELEDSRFSIS

-543 EIFGFFGFF
+543 EFFGFFGFF

>member
-236 KPMEDLSFRES
+236 NPMEDLSFRES

-299 TTFDLIVLVLALP
+299 TTFDLILLVLALN

-382 NSGIKAL
+382 NNGIKAL

-394 DQEQTWASEYSNIL
+394 DQEQIWASEYSNIL

-420 LRWKITHTHNDTA
+420 LRWKITHEDNDTA

-450 LIQVLEDSRFSIS
+450 LIQELEDSRFSIS

-543 EIFGFFGFF
+543 EFFGFFGFF

>member
-7 ILLDFYVSSNIMAG
+7 ILLDFYETSIIMAG

-56 ALFVAANGLNIE
+56 ALFVTANGLNVE
-68 IASIEMNADNI
+68 IANIEMNADNI

-187 CVLLVIHLALLLGSG
+187 CVLLVIHLGLLLGSG

-236 KPMEDLSFRES
+236 NPMEDLSFRDS
-247 TNLAVSEV
+247 TKLAVSEV
-255 MSTLREY
+255 MSTLKEY

-299 TTFDLIVLVLALP
+299 TTFDLILLVLALN

-323 RIADKTSTQGTLQVV
+323 RIADRTSTQGTLQVV

-353 PLELE
+353 PLELDDHE
-358 EHGDFDIQYE
+358 DFDIQYE
-368 YMDDGGDAI
+368 YSNDGVI
-377 IQVSV
+377 YVKV
-382 NSGIKAL
+382 NSGITAL

-394 DQEQTWASEYSNIL
+394 DQEQIWAREYSNIL

-420 LRWKITHTHNDTA
+420 LRWKIYKDTDSDDP
-433 YNISFSDTS
+433 YIISLSDFTG
-442 ENNAKISS
+442 NNAKISS
-450 LIQVLEDSRFSIS
+450 LIDELEDSRFSIS

-543 EIFGFFGFF
+543 EFFGFFGFF

-559 GPLVYTLCSIFIGAK
+559 GPLVYTLCSIFIGSK

-588 IVLFRVDV
+588 LVLFRVDV